1 MFRGRYEH
9 TMTDKGRVSVPS
21 RFRDLL
27 KSKYEEETLI
37 ITNFNKCLAAYPIQ
51 EWYEIENKVAELPQ
65 FKQEVIAFLRY
76 LMGGAVECPIDSQ
89 GRILI
94 PQSLRSYA
102 SLDKDVV
109 LIGMLNRFEVWSKE
123 VWGSEESLK
132 SYEEF
137 QKSSEI
143 LAGQGI

>member
-1 MFRGRYEH
+1 
-9 TMTDKGRVSVPS
+9 
-21 RFRDLL
+21 
-27 KSKYEEETLI
+27 
-37 ITNFNKCLAAYPIQ
+37 
-51 EWYEIENKVAELPQ
+51 
-65 FKQEVIAFLRY
+65 
-76 LMGGAVECPIDSQ
+76 MGGAVECPIDSQ

>member
-9 TMTDKGRVSVPS
+9 TITDKGRISVPS
-21 RFRDLL
+21 RFRDLIRN
-27 KSKYEEETLI
+27 KYSEETLI
-37 ITNFNKCLAAYPIQ
+37 ITNFNQCLAAYPLA

-65 FKQEVIAFLRY
+65 FKQEVISFLRY
-76 LMGGAVECPIDSQ
+76 LMGGAVECPIDGQ
-89 GRILI
+89 GRILV

-102 SLDKDVV
+102 KLDKEVV

-123 VWGSEESLK
+123 IWENEESLK